1 MIDIATSKLAKW
13 VLIGIF
19 VFEII
24 FLYAP
29 VTLLYIF
36 SFNEGSV
43 VGFPFVGFSLNWYET
58 AFTNRGLL
66 LSIRTSA
73 TIALMSSTASIVVGL
88 LMAIPLARRKFKAKT
103 PIMALVLSPLVVP
116 HLVFGVALLITF
128 RSVDVLTNGVLEF
141 PLSLPAVAIG
151 HVVVLMP
158 LIVLILI
165 PRLQRID
172 AHLEEAAQDLGA
184 SGWRTFRT
192 IILPLIAPALAAAYV
207 ISFIISFNEYAVAVF
222 VSGPVTTFPIF
233 VLAELQVPVRV
244 PQIIAISVVV
254 VTLSLLVVVGA
265 EIMRRVFE
273 RRYQVLSQT
282 AGLLGVADADTE

>member
-1 MIDIATSKLAKW
+1 MIDIATSRWAKW

-19 VFEII
+19 VFEIL

-43 VGFPFVGFSLNWYET
+43 VAFPFVGFSLNWYET

>member
-1 MIDIATSKLAKW
+1 MIDIATSKWAKW

-19 VFEII
+19 VFEIL

-43 VGFPFVGFSLNWYET
+43 VAFPFVGFSLNWYET

-128 RSVDVLTNGVLEF
+128 RSVDVLTNGFLEF

-265 EIMRRVFE
+265 EVMRRVFE

>member
-1 MIDIATSKLAKW
+1 MIDIATSRWAKW

-43 VGFPFVGFSLNWYET
+43 VAFPFVGFSLNWYET

-128 RSVDVLTNGVLEF
+128 RSVDILTDGFLEF

>member
-1 MIDIATSKLAKW
+1 MIDIATSRWAKW

-19 VFEII
+19 VFEIL

-43 VGFPFVGFSLNWYET
+43 VAFPFVGFSLNWYET

-128 RSVDVLTNGVLEF
+128 RSVDVLTNGFLEF

-254 VTLSLLVVVGA
+254 VTISLLVVVGA
-265 EIMRRVFE
+265 EVMRRVFE
-273 RRYQVLSQT
+273 RRYRVLSQT

>member
-1 MIDIATSKLAKW
+1 MIDIATSKWAKW

-19 VFEII
+19 VFEIL

-43 VGFPFVGFSLNWYET
+43 VAFPFVGFSLNWYET

-128 RSVDVLTNGVLEF
+128 RSVDVLTNGFLEF

-192 IILPLIAPALAAAYV
+192 IILTLIAPALAAAYV

-265 EIMRRVFE
+265 EVMRRVFE

>member
-13 VLIGIF
+13 ILIGIF
-19 VFEII
+19 VVEIV

-43 VGFPFVGFSLNWYET
+43 VAFPFVGFTFDWYET

-128 RSVDVLTNGVLEF
+128 RSVDILTNGALEF

-244 PQIIAISVVV
+244 PQIIAVSVVV
-254 VTLSLLVVVGA
+254 VTISLLVVVGA

>member
-1 MIDIATSKLAKW
+1 MIDIATSKWAKW

-43 VGFPFVGFSLNWYET
+43 VGFPFVGFSLDWYET

-254 VTLSLLVVVGA
+254 VTISLLVVVGA
-265 EIMRRVFE
+265 EVMRRVFE
-273 RRYQVLSQT
+273 RRYRVLSQT

>member
-1 MIDIATSKLAKW
+1 MIDIATSKWAKW

-88 LMAIPLARRKFKAKT
+88 LMAIPLARRKFRAKT

-128 RSVDVLTNGVLEF
+128 RSVDVLTNGFLEF

-265 EIMRRVFE
+265 EVMRRVFE
-273 RRYQVLSQT
+273 RRYRVLSQT

>member
-1 MIDIATSKLAKW
+1 M
-13 VLIGIF
+13 
-19 VFEII
+19 
-24 FLYAP
+24 
-29 VTLLYIF
+29 LYIF

-43 VGFPFVGFSLNWYET
+43 VGFPFVGFSLDWYET

-265 EIMRRVFE
+265 EVMRRIFE

>member
-1 MIDIATSKLAKW
+1 MIDIATSKWAKW

-36 SFNEGSV
+36 SFNQGSV
-43 VGFPFVGFSLNWYET
+43 VGFPFVGFSLDWYET

-128 RSVDVLTNGVLEF
+128 RSVDVLTNGFLEF

-254 VTLSLLVVVGA
+254 VTISLLVVVGA
-265 EIMRRVFE
+265 EVMRRVFE
-273 RRYQVLSQT
+273 RRYRVLSQT

>member
-1 MIDIATSKLAKW
+1 MIDIATSKWAKW

-128 RSVDVLTNGVLEF
+128 RSVDVLTNGFLEF

-265 EIMRRVFE
+265 EVMRRVFE
-273 RRYQVLSQT
+273 RRYRVLSQT

>member
-1 MIDIATSKLAKW
+1 MIDIATSKWAKW

-19 VFEII
+19 VFEIL

-43 VGFPFVGFSLNWYET
+43 VGFPFVGFSLDWYET

-128 RSVDVLTNGVLEF
+128 RSVDVLTNGFLEF

-265 EIMRRVFE
+265 EVMRRVFE

>member
-19 VFEII
+19 VLEIV

-29 VTLLYIF
+29 VILLYIF

-43 VGFPFVGFSLNWYET
+43 VAFPFVGFSLNWYET

-66 LSIRTSA
+66 LSIRTSV

-128 RSVDVLTNGVLEF
+128 RSVDVLTNGFLEF

-265 EIMRRVFE
+265 EVMRRVFE
-273 RRYQVLSQT
+273 RRYRVLSET

>member
-1 MIDIATSKLAKW
+1 
-13 VLIGIF
+13 
-19 VFEII
+19 
-24 FLYAP
+24 
-29 VTLLYIF
+29 
-36 SFNEGSV
+36 
-43 VGFPFVGFSLNWYET
+43 
-58 AFTNRGLL
+58 
-66 LSIRTSA
+66 
-73 TIALMSSTASIVVGL
+73 
-88 LMAIPLARRKFKAKT
+88 
-103 PIMALVLSPLVVP
+103 ALVLSPLVVP
-116 HLVFGVALLITF
+116 HRVFGVAWLITF
-128 RSVDVLTNGVLEF
+128 RSVEVLTNGFLEF

-265 EIMRRVFE
+265 EVMRRVFE

>member
-19 VFEII
+19 VVEIV

-43 VGFPFVGFSLNWYET
+43 VAFPFVGFTFDWYET

-244 PQIIAISVVV
+244 PQIIAVSVVV
-254 VTLSLLVVVGA
+254 VTISLLVVVGA

>member
-1 MIDIATSKLAKW
+1 MIDIATSKWAKW
-13 VLIGIF
+13 ILIGIF

-43 VGFPFVGFSLNWYET
+43 VAFPFVGFSLNWYET

-128 RSVDVLTNGVLEF
+128 RSVDILTDGFLEF

-273 RRYQVLSQT
+273 RRYRVLSQT

>member
-1 MIDIATSKLAKW
+1 MTDIATSKLAKW
-13 VLIGIF
+13 VLIGVF
-19 VFEII
+19 VVEIV

-43 VGFPFVGFSLNWYET
+43 VGFPFVGFSLGWYET

-128 RSVDVLTNGVLEF
+128 RSLDVLTNGVIEF

-184 SGWRTFRT
+184 SGWRTFRS

-207 ISFIISFNEYAVAVF
+207 ISFIISFNEFAVATF

-244 PQIIAISVVV
+244 PQIIAVSVVV

-265 EIMRRVFE
+265 EVMRRVFE
-273 RRYQVLSQT
+273 RRYRVLSQT

>member
-1 MIDIATSKLAKW
+1 MIDIATSKWAKW

-29 VTLLYIF
+29 VILLYIF

-43 VGFPFVGFSLNWYET
+43 VAFPFVGFSLTWYET

-128 RSVDVLTNGVLEF
+128 RSVDVLTDGLLEF

-244 PQIIAISVVV
+244 PQIIAVSVVV

-265 EIMRRVFE
+265 EVMRRVFE
-273 RRYQVLSQT
+273 RRYRVLSET

>member
-19 VFEII
+19 VVEIV

-43 VGFPFVGFSLNWYET
+43 VAFPFVGFTLDWYET

-128 RSVDVLTNGVLEF
+128 RSVDILTNGVLEF

-244 PQIIAISVVV
+244 PQIIAVSVVV
-254 VTLSLLVVVGA
+254 VTISLLVVVGA

>member
-1 MIDIATSKLAKW
+1 MIDIATSRWAKW

-19 VFEII
+19 VFEIL

-43 VGFPFVGFSLNWYET
+43 VAFPFVGFSLNWYET

-273 RRYQVLSQT
+273 RRYRVLSQT

>member
-128 RSVDVLTNGVLEF
+128 RSVDVLTNGFLEF

-254 VTLSLLVVVGA
+254 VTISLLVVVGA
-265 EIMRRVFE
+265 EVMRRVFE
-273 RRYQVLSQT
+273 RRYRVLSQT

>member
-244 PQIIAISVVV
+244 PQIIAVSVVV
-254 VTLSLLVVVGA
+254 VTISLLVVVGA
-265 EIMRRVFE
+265 EIMRRIFE

>member
-1 MIDIATSKLAKW
+1 MIDIATSKWAKW

-43 VGFPFVGFSLNWYET
+43 VGFPFVGFSLDWYET

-128 RSVDVLTNGVLEF
+128 RSVDVLTNGFLEF

-265 EIMRRVFE
+265 EVMRRVFE
-273 RRYQVLSQT
+273 RRYRVLSET

>member
-1 MIDIATSKLAKW
+1 MIDIATSKWAKW

-43 VGFPFVGFSLNWYET
+43 VGFPFVGFSLDWYET

-273 RRYQVLSQT
+273 RRYRVLSDT

>member
-1 MIDIATSKLAKW
+1 MIDIATSKWAKW

-43 VGFPFVGFSLNWYET
+43 VGFPFVGFSLDWYET

-128 RSVDVLTNGVLEF
+128 RSVDVLTNGFLEF

-244 PQIIAISVVV
+244 PQIIAISVVA

-265 EIMRRVFE
+265 EVMRRIFE
-273 RRYQVLSQT
+273 RRYRVLSEA

>member
-1 MIDIATSKLAKW
+1 MIDIATSRWAKW

-19 VFEII
+19 VFEIL

-43 VGFPFVGFSLNWYET
+43 VAFPFVGFSLNWYET

-128 RSVDVLTNGVLEF
+128 RSVDVLTNGFLEF

-265 EIMRRVFE
+265 EIMRRVLE

>member
-43 VGFPFVGFSLNWYET
+43 VGFPFVGFSLDWYET

-254 VTLSLLVVVGA
+254 VTISLLVVVGA
-265 EIMRRVFE
+265 EVMRRVFE
-273 RRYQVLSQT
+273 RRYRVLSQT

>member
-1 MIDIATSKLAKW
+1 MIDIATSKWAKW

-43 VGFPFVGFSLNWYET
+43 VGFPFVGFSLDWYET

-128 RSVDVLTNGVLEF
+128 RSVDVLTNGFLEF

-265 EIMRRVFE
+265 EVMRRIFE
-273 RRYQVLSQT
+273 RRYRVLSEA

>member
-13 VLIGIF
+13 ILIGIF
-19 VFEII
+19 VVEIV

-43 VGFPFVGFSLNWYET
+43 VAFPFVGFTFDWYET

-244 PQIIAISVVV
+244 PQIIAVSVVV
-254 VTLSLLVVVGA
+254 VTISLLVVVGA

>member
-1 MIDIATSKLAKW
+1 MIDIATSKWAKW

-19 VFEII
+19 VFEIL

-128 RSVDVLTNGVLEF
+128 RSVDVLTNGFLEF

-265 EIMRRVFE
+265 EVMRRVFE

>member
-1 MIDIATSKLAKW
+1 MIDIATSRWAKW

-19 VFEII
+19 VFEIL

-43 VGFPFVGFSLNWYET
+43 VAFPFVGFSLNWYET

-128 RSVDVLTNGVLEF
+128 RSVDVLTNGFLEF

>member
-19 VFEII
+19 VLEII

-29 VTLLYIF
+29 VTMLYIF

-43 VGFPFVGFSLNWYET
+43 VGFPFAGFTLGWYET

-66 LSIRTSA
+66 LSMRTSA

-128 RSVDVLTNGVLEF
+128 RSVALVTNGAFEF

-222 VSGPVTTFPIF
+222 VSGPTTTFPIF
-233 VLAELQVPVRV
+233 VLNELQVPVRV
-244 PQIIAISVVV
+244 PQIIAVSVVV
-254 VTLSLLVVVGA
+254 VTISLLVVVGA
-265 EIMRRVFE
+265 EVMRRVFE
-273 RRYQVLSQT
+273 RRYRVLSQT

>member
-19 VFEII
+19 VVEIV

-36 SFNEGSV
+36 SFNAGSV
-43 VGFPFVGFSLNWYET
+43 VGFPFVGFTFDWYET

-73 TIALMSSTASIVVGL
+73 TIAVMSSTASIVVGL

-244 PQIIAISVVV
+244 PQIIAVSVVV
-254 VTLSLLVVVGA
+254 VTISLLVVVGA
-265 EIMRRVFE
+265 EIMRRIFE

>member
-19 VFEII
+19 VLEIV

-43 VGFPFVGFSLNWYET
+43 VAFPFVGFTFDWYET

-244 PQIIAISVVV
+244 PQIIAVSVVV
-254 VTLSLLVVVGA
+254 VTISLLVVVGA
-265 EIMRRVFE
+265 EIMRRIFE

>member
-43 VGFPFVGFSLNWYET
+43 VGFPFVGFSLDWYET

-128 RSVDVLTNGVLEF
+128 RSVDVLTNGFLEF

-254 VTLSLLVVVGA
+254 VTISLLVVVGA
-265 EIMRRVFE
+265 EVMRRVFE
-273 RRYQVLSQT
+273 RRYRVLSQT

>member
-19 VFEII
+19 VVEII

-29 VTLLYIF
+29 VSLLYIF
-36 SFNEGSV
+36 SFNQGSV
-43 VGFPFVGFSLNWYET
+43 VGFPFSGFTLDWYET

-128 RSVDVLTNGVLEF
+128 RSVSLVTNDVINL
-141 PLSLPAVAIG
+141 LSLPAVAIG

-184 SGWRTFRT
+184 SGWRTFRS

-222 VSGPVTTFPIF
+222 VSGPTTTFPIY
-233 VLAELQVPVRV
+233 VLNELQVPVRV
-244 PQIIAISVVV
+244 PQIIAISVIV
-254 VTLSLLVVVGA
+254 VTISLLVVVGA
-265 EIMRRVFE
+265 ELMRRVFE
-273 RRYQVLSQT
+273 RRYRVLSQT